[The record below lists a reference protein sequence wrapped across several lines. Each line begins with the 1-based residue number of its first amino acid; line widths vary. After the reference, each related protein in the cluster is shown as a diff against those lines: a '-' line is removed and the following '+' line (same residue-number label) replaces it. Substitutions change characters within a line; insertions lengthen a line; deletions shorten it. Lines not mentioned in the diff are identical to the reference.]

1 MRGKKRMTALVVA
14 LAVAIAGCGSDSG
27 VKQVSSDSS
36 DGPAV
41 SSSDASTPDAT
52 TAVDAAAELDA
63 QAIART
69 NEVLAMPPTERDTV
83 LIEAGMQLELDV
95 AHESGLEEALGG
107 REATQAALEAA
118 WAPVQEQA
126 LALDSSEIT
135 LGFRRQTA
143 AVPSIGEGL
152 FGGLMVMLLGA
163 DAGVTYEIP
172 AGPPVSEDKGNGFVI
187 SGSQNST
194 SLSGNLSH
202 TDSATGVTTKI
213 ETHTT
218 VVPCPDANGS
228 FDASGLMDVLVT
240 KGAAGQHGTLDVQ
253 VTGQVNDDAQLASS
267 DMEFQMQWSQASG
280 DTSYLVDV
288 SMTLPGSGEISA
300 KTNRKGGA
308 VTPDLEKSAMIGG
321 LLYAMMVKD
330 ALLKAAQKGWE
341 SGRCVRLDVSPNPA
355 PKDMEPSSTAD
366 ITAAP
371 RSKMDGAP
379 TGGTVMATL
388 VSGGS
393 GVDPSSTP
401 LPADASFVY
410 TAHQEENNH
419 GTVKLE
425 ARSKRG
431 VAKAELTFETRGRAS
446 FQIVGG
452 LDDFQVNEA
461 VCDVMKP
468 FQMSGGGFTA
478 SFSGGLSGTYS
489 YTGPFDAT
497 GGGTYTISLPNGPLQ
512 AGSMVGEGS
521 GSVTTPLGVFSNS
534 GTENY
539 TLSPITGCI
548 E

>member
-1 MRGKKRMTALVVA
+1 MASYDVLLLPGDGIGPEVTCQAVRVLRRVA
-14 LAVAIAGCGSDSG
+14 EKFKHQLKISEGLLGGVAIH
-27 VKQVSSDSS
+27 
-36 DGPAV
+36 
-41 SSSDASTPDAT
+41 
-52 TAVDAAAELDA
+52 
-63 QAIART
+63 RT
-69 NEVLAMPPTERDTV
+69 
-83 LIEAGMQLELDV
+83 G
-95 AHESGLEEALGG
+95 
-107 REATQAALEAA
+107 
-118 WAPVQEQA
+118 
-126 LALDSSEIT
+126 ALDS
-135 LGFRRQTA
+135 
-143 AVPSIGEGL
+143 VNGEG
-152 FGGLMVMLLGA
+152 VMRIVRAACKRGV
-163 DAGVTYEIP
+163 AGVI
-172 AGPPVSEDKGNGFVI
+172 
-187 SGSQNST
+187 
-194 SLSGNLSH
+194 
-202 TDSATGVTTKI
+202 VT
-213 ETHTT
+213 H
-218 VVPCPDANGS
+218 
-228 FDASGLMDVLVT
+228 
-240 KGAAGQHGTLDVQ
+240 
-253 VTGQVNDDAQLASS
+253 DAQLASS
-267 DMEFQMQWSQASG
+267 DMEFQMQWSQSSG
-280 DTSYLVDV
+280 ESSYLVDV
-288 SMTLPGSGEISA
+288 SMTLPGAGEVGA

-371 RSKMDGAP
+371 RSKMDGGP

-539 TLSPITGCI
+539 VLTPITGCI